1 MDAAR
6 VKRAQ
11 TGLALGLRG
20 AMRYDCFMALAWLK
34 IGHFAGLLAWIGGL
48 LAVARLVGLQS
59 TAPTQP
65 TVTDRASQIG
75 RGLYWRWAAPGAFVA
90 LACGV
95 LMLAVQRDL
104 LKQPF
109 MHAKLGCVAA
119 IILCDQLCLRRL
131 KQMRARGGS
140 PDGRGRWLT
149 LALALA
155 SLGAV
160 IFITLRPWERA

>member
-1 MDAAR
+1 M
-6 VKRAQ
+6 KRAQ
-11 TGLALGLRG
+11 TGLVLGLRR

-48 LAVARLVGLQS
+48 LAVARLVGLQG
-59 TAPTQP
+59 AGPTQP
-65 TVTDRASQIG
+65 SVTDRASQIG
-75 RGLYWRWAAPGAFVA
+75 HGLYWRWAAPGAFLA

-95 LMLAVQRDL
+95 LMITEQRDL
-104 LKQPF
+104 LKQPY
-109 MHAKLGCVAA
+109 MHAKLACVAA
-119 IILCDQLCLRRL
+119 VILCDQLCLRRL
-131 KQMRARGGS
+131 NQMRARGGS

-160 IFITLRPWERA
+160 ICITLRPWERA